1 MGPSAAADVVV
12 PSSPPPPSS
21 SPSMT
26 KAGDRLFFFFSP
38 RRASRLYSAVVVVV
52 VDVVVVDVD
61 VVVVVGGA
69 PLLFAPT
76 KRRHGEWGRGG
87 ENASILDRA
96 LDRATVA
103 ATITRRLPG
112 ERRLLEDATIVLV
125 GVCGWTYLPSVII
138 I

>member
-38 RRASRLYSAVVVVV
+38 RRASRLHSAVVVV